1 MRILVAGGAG
11 YIGTHTCVALLE
23 QGHEVVVVDSLA
35 NSHRS
40 ALQRVEQIVRQK
52 IEFHRLD
59 VRDQKSLDQVFST
72 GTVDA
77 LINFAGHKAVGE
89 SVHAP
94 LEYYDNNLNCAI
106 ALMKAMIRFDVKF
119 MVFSSS
125 AAVYGESAALP
136 ISEDA
141 ALAPHNP
148 YARSKLYIE
157 GMLRD
162 LLRSDPTR
170 RIAILRYFNPV
181 GAHPSGLIG
190 EQPGNRP
197 ENLMPLVSMVAAGL
211 LERLRIF
218 GGDYAT
224 PDGTAI
230 RDYIHIMDL
239 ARGHVSALHR
249 LQAASEASA
258 LTINLGTGMGYS
270 VLDVINAFE
279 KTTGQRIPYEI
290 VARRPG
296 DAACCYADSTLANK
310 ELDWKTEFCIE
321 EMCQHAWNWQCRL
334 AELEQVDRRD

>member
-52 IEFHRLD
+52 IEFHHAD
-59 VRDQKSLDQVFST
+59 VRDQKSLEQIFSKRP
-72 GTVDA
+72 VDA
-77 LINFAGHKAVGE
+77 VIDFAGHKAVGE

-106 ALMKAMIRFDVKF
+106 ALMQAMIRFDVKL

-125 AAVYGESAALP
+125 AAVYGELSDLP
-136 ISEDA
+136 ISENA
-141 ALAPHNP
+141 ALAPQNP
-148 YARSKLYIE
+148 YGRSKLYIE

-162 LLRSDPTR
+162 LLSSDPTM

-181 GAHPSGLIG
+181 GAHPSSLIG

-197 ENLMPLVSMVAAGL
+197 GNLMPVVSMVAAGL
-211 LERLRIF
+211 LERVQVF
-218 GGDYAT
+218 GGDYDT

-249 LQAASEASA
+249 LQAAGETSA
-258 LTINLGTGMGYS
+258 LTVNLGTGRGYS
-270 VLDVINAFE
+270 VLELIKAFE
-279 KTTGQRIPYEI
+279 TTTGQRIPYEI

-296 DAACCYADSTLANK
+296 DAAICYADPTRANE
-310 ELDWKTEFCIE
+310 ELGWETELSIE
-321 EMCQHAWNWQCRL
+321 AMCQHAWRWQCRL
-334 AELEQVDRRD
+334 AELECGD